1 MDFRKFID
9 IGLTA
14 MLTLFVGVYFNL
26 SGELKTLSSNNVEV
40 RERIINLSKTVDR
53 HELELEKIKVE
64 MLTTERRLTQQ
75 IYELRLECLDWI
87 KKANSRIDTIKK

>member
-1 MDFRKFID
+1 
-9 IGLTA
+9 